1 MKYLKTIYITSII
14 LLSSVT
20 CYAQEPFL
28 DSIYVEIEDKI
39 ELRMSIYEYADLAE
53 SVDNDLKSLHEILKV
68 NKDIPEKTPYSIFY
82 EPNKKLSIRPS
93 GPSERI
99 IWENGKHTRYQFNNK
114 CEILSDKYHLYI
126 EYNELESLVST
137 DLINQM
143 KEVIDTTSAIQ
154 GRFSKIYNY
163 SFVEGS
169 LVHNR
174 QLTGPI
180 ERSSDMLFLK
190 GGVGASLI
198 KNQPVID
205 LAAEL
210 GLGFDKK
217 GIMKNQYYLSY
228 NLLFDFIDDSEVNLN
243 SFVNLGYRYNL
254 SNKKEDSNWL
264 GVELGYLVSKQGDMF
279 NDNTFKL
286 GVNWEVGKY
295 ISISPQLYFS
305 EELTYPAIRIGFGF

>member
-1 MKYLKTIYITSII
+1 MKYLKTTYIVSLI
-14 LLSSVT
+14 LLSSIT
-20 CYAQEPFL
+20 CFAQKSYL

-53 SVDNDLKSLHEILKV
+53 SVENDLKSLHEILKIS
-68 NKDIPEKTPYSIFY
+68 KDIPEKTPYSIFY

-137 DLINQM
+137 DLINQT

-154 GRFSKIYNY
+154 GRFSKTYNY
-163 SFVEGS
+163 SFKGES
-169 LVHNR
+169 LVHNK
-174 QLTGPI
+174 QLD
-180 ERSSDMLFLK
+180 EQNRNLDMLFLK

-198 KNQPVID
+198 KNEPVID
-205 LAAEL
+205 FAAEI
-210 GLGFDKK
+210 GLGFGKK
-217 GIMKNQYYLSY
+217 GIIKNQYYLSY
-228 NLLFDFIDDSEVNLN
+228 NLLFDFIDNSTLDLN

-254 SNKKEDSNWL
+254 SKKKSDDNWL

-279 NDNTFKL
+279 NENTFKF

-305 EELTYPAIRIGFGF
+305 KDQTYPAVRIGFGF